1 MAINTPGSDSAYLWF
16 AAPGQS
22 QYFIPVDLLSGTV
35 GSTVRLPYVPNS
47 MVMDQL
53 GSNLYFGSSRE
64 LMIYSTANDTLTKQD
79 SNVPGVVLAVSPND
93 QTVLINDQVRQV
105 FYIYSPS
112 GTIQATFG
120 GLGNAA
126 VWTPDSKTLYV
137 TDNAALNNPPAIT
150 GHTDTLYVYSTNTGW
165 ASYPLPPS
173 PLPAGAVPPATVAA
187 NTAVAVSMQTPALVI
202 PGVGAYLRGFP
213 TVAHTWCPSGIVGDY
228 ASMVFYPQGD
238 SIQVQSDV
246 LAATTDG
253 QHILSASLQ
262 GGGISLYDTG
272 VTVPASPCP
281 TTTTGTGAGQVETLD
296 PLPIAH
302 SQPNLYPLSQVVNVT
317 AVNQIVPSPT
327 SNLAFITYTGGATSG
342 GASLPYYVP
351 GVGGAPGAVHY
362 LPLTGSSVT
371 APLAGVFS
379 PDDTTFFV
387 STAGDNMIHYIDVKT
402 LKDLQQIAP
411 NLPSCTPGA
420 DQGCLL
426 TSPTTNPVPA
436 TVIAVKP
443 RTTT

>member
-173 PLPAGAVPPATVAA
+173 PLPAGAVPPAR
-187 NTAVAVSMQTPALVI
+187 
-202 PGVGAYLRGFP
+202 LR
-213 TVAHTWCPSGIVGDY
+213 
-228 ASMVFYPQGD
+228 
-238 SIQVQSDV
+238 
-246 LAATTDG
+246 
-253 QHILSASLQ
+253 
-262 GGGISLYDTG
+262 
-272 VTVPASPCP
+272 
-281 TTTTGTGAGQVETLD
+281 
-296 PLPIAH
+296 PI
-302 SQPNLYPLSQVVNVT
+302 
-317 AVNQIVPSPT
+317 
-327 SNLAFITYTGGATSG
+327 
-342 GASLPYYVP
+342 
-351 GVGGAPGAVHY
+351 
-362 LPLTGSSVT
+362 
-371 APLAGVFS
+371 
-379 PDDTTFFV
+379 
-387 STAGDNMIHYIDVKT
+387 
-402 LKDLQQIAP
+402 
-411 NLPSCTPGA
+411 
-420 DQGCLL
+420 
-426 TSPTTNPVPA
+426 
-436 TVIAVKP
+436 
-443 RTTT
+443 RR